1 MKKEDFLK
9 HTYIVGGS
17 GSGKSE
23 LIRTVQ
29 DLLKTNTIIIDPHGD
44 LAREIGKTAHNIEP
58 RARRFVIN
66 PFDIDDKSPKSR
78 EISAQEITDLLR
90 EMIRDVGLSSLMET
104 IAFPVV
110 YTLLKLPYSDFKM
123 FADCMN
129 PNKGKARLRAL
140 RDYVE
145 PIHADIWDEL
155 EGDTYDTSKQS
166 LFNRLQG
173 FLNKRAILETV
184 CGQDDFKQYFDLE
197 TGVTCGNIVLN
208 LAGLGSDVTETLG
221 RLFMTRIQIWAKTR
235 ETIPESKRTPV
246 FLIVDEFQN
255 FIGEHIAHT
264 LEEYGRKYRLFVI
277 LAHQHTGQI
286 STELRGAIMANMKNK
301 IAGSSD
307 MATRQKVAQEL
318 GIKPEDLDGLKAG
331 HFYGRFGVAGAFP
344 FYARRIEH
352 LGGSERVYCASANGS
367 DIVDGWD
374 GYDIEQDTHE
384 HRRPTPRTRSNN
396 RAGFTPGQ
404 RMATPERPTP
414 PKGGWKPKFDI

>member
-23 LIRTVQ
+23 LIKTIQNFIGSNTVV
-29 DLLKTNTIIIDPHGD
+29 IDPHGD

-58 RARRFVIN
+58 RKQRFVIN
-66 PFDIDDKSPKSR
+66 PFDIDDKSQHSR
-78 EISAQEITDLLR
+78 EIGAQEITDLLR

-104 IAFPVV
+104 IAFPVI

-140 RDYVE
+140 RPYVE

-173 FLNKRAILETV
+173 FLNKRAILQTV
-184 CGQDDFKQYFDLE
+184 CGLDDFKAHFDLE
-197 TGVTCGNIVLN
+197 QGVRGGNLVLN
-208 LAGLGSDVTETLG
+208 LSGLGSDVSETLG
-221 RLFMTRIQIWAKTR
+221 RLFMTRMQIWAKNR
-235 ETIPESKRTPV
+235 ESIPENKRTPV

-264 LEEYGRKYRLFVI
+264 LEEYGRKYRLFVT
-277 LAHQHTGQI
+277 LAHQHVGQI
-286 STELRGAIMANMKNK
+286 TPQLRGSIMANMKNK
-301 IAGSSD
+301 IAGLSD
-307 MATRQKVAQEL
+307 MATRQKVAQEM
-318 GIKPEDLDGLKAG
+318 GVKAEDLEHLKTGTFCGKFG
-331 HFYGRFGVAGAFP
+331 HNLAIT
-344 FYARRIEH
+344 FYASQVKYKEREDRI
-352 LGGSERVYCASANGS
+352 YCASSNGEE
-367 DIVDGWD
+367 IRDGWD
-374 GYDIEQDTHE
+374 GLDVEHDTHTSGTTRKRRPGQSNKEERPEPPNGVYIPKYDI
-384 HRRPTPRTRSNN
+384 
-396 RAGFTPGQ
+396 
-404 RMATPERPTP
+404 
-414 PKGGWKPKFDI
+414 